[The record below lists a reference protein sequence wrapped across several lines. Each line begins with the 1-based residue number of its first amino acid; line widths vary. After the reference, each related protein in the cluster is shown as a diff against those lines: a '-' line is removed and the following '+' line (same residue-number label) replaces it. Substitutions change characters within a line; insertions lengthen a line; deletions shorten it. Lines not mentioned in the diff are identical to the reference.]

1 MPAASSFSVWVAPPS
16 ATPLARRLRAE
27 IDAAAARVPGAPPFA
42 PHLTLVGGL
51 EEMEEAAARRAAARL
66 AASLAPFEVQ
76 LDHVAAGRA
85 FYQCVY
91 ILAKRSPALV
101 AAGAAARAAFGLDPA
116 EHFMPHVSCLY
127 SDLAVDLAQRER
139 LATELQARFFGG
151 GADALPARAFVAE
164 ELELWRTDGEVAR
177 WERVAALPLT
187 GGGGGGGA

>member
-1 MPAASSFSVWVAPPS
+1 MPSFSVWVAPP
-16 ATPLARRLRAE
+16 AAAPLARRLRAE

-51 EEMEEAAARRAAARL
+51 PEMDEAAARRAAARL

-91 ILAKRSPALV
+91 ILAKRSPAVV
-101 AAGAAARAAFGLDPA
+101 AAGAAARTAYGLDPA

-127 SDLAVDLAQRER
+127 SDVDLAERER
-139 LATELQARFFGG
+139 LAAELQMRFFGG
-151 GADALPARAFVAE
+151 GAEALPARAFVAG
-164 ELELWRTDGEVAR
+164 ELELWRTEGEVAR

-187 GGGGGGGA
+187 GGGGAGD